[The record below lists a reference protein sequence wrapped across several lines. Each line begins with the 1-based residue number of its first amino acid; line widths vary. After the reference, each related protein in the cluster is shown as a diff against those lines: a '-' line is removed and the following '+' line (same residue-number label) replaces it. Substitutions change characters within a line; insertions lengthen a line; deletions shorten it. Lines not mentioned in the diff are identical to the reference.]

1 MRKKREDYVFGLD
14 IGTRSIVGTLGYRV
28 GTDRFVVVAQVSIEH
43 KTRAVID
50 GQIHDIPTVTKT
62 IAEVKARLESMT
74 GATLS
79 DVSIAAAGRVL
90 KTKNI
95 YVEYEMPSE
104 SRVTKEHI
112 FSLDNIAVEKAYD
125 EVRNEGDHKDKRFY
139 CVGYSPVKYYLNG
152 YPMEMIEQHMASSIG
167 VEMITTFLPDEVV
180 EGLYSAVEDAGLR
193 VASLTLEPIAAINLA
208 IPDRFRLLNIALVDV
223 GAGTSDISIVKDG
236 SIIAFGMI
244 PLAGDEITEAI
255 AKKYLVDF
263 ETAEEIKK
271 TTAKGKSSSF
281 KNVMGESYRL
291 KSDEVME
298 VVDEAIE
305 TIVDQVAGKVM
316 ELNGGKSVSA
326 VFVVGGGGKMP
337 GFTAKMAEKLEL
349 PENRVA
355 IRGAEVLQQ
364 IDFSATGIKK
374 DSTLVTPIG
383 ICMEYYEQKSNFIYV
398 RVNEERVKIYDN
410 GKATVLDACIHAG
423 FSQESLFPSRGK
435 SLFYTVN
442 GRKREVKGRTGE
454 AAEVRLNGKETN
466 LNELIKDEDEIYIR
480 PATKG
485 EDALLTIGK
494 VPEFKKE
501 LSFTLFGRRVTCP
514 KRAEVNGELRSAE
527 YELHD
532 GDEVTVHDFYSVAQ
546 LLEFMGMEQEERVL
560 VDGEEV
566 DVRTKL
572 KEGAKV
578 ERIPEKKPEVKPVV
592 ENVLSDLSDL
602 TQPSGQD
609 PLLAPVRPLP
619 AWASDLPISNPAVR
633 PYQAAPQATA
643 SYAAPVMP
651 APSPIP
657 PVSGFST
664 PTASQASMI
673 PSVSSTPPV
682 SSTPSASGS
691 LSGFSGSSSGRERS
705 IEVKVNGKK
714 VKLLSKAN
722 HMFVDVFDVYPFDLT
737 KAGGNRMVCR
747 VNGMEVRD
755 FTKPVFENDEIDL
768 YWEK

>member
-62 IAEVKARLESMT
+62 IAEVKARLEST
-74 GATLS
+74 IGETLT

-90 KTKNI
+90 KTKTI
-95 YVEYEMPSE
+95 YVEYEMPKE
-104 SRVTKEHI
+104 TRVTKEHMY
-112 FSLDNIAVEKAYD
+112 SLDNIAVEKAYE
-125 EVRNEGDHKDKRFY
+125 EVREEGDHKDKRFY

-152 YPMEMIEQHMASSIG
+152 YPMEMIEQHVASSIG

-193 VASLTLEPIAAINLA
+193 VVSLTLEPIASINLA
-208 IPDRFRLLNIALVDV
+208 ITDRFRLLNIALIDV

-263 ETAEEIKK
+263 ETAEQIKK
-271 TTAKGKSSSF
+271 ATAKNKVSSF
-281 KNVMGESYRL
+281 KNIMGESYRL
-291 KSDEVME
+291 TSEEVGE
-298 VVDEAIE
+298 TIDEAIE
-305 TIVDQVAGKVM
+305 TIVDQVAGKVR

-383 ICMEYYEQKSNFIYV
+383 ICMEYYEQKSNFIHV
-398 RVNEERVKIYDN
+398 RVNDERVKIYDN
-410 GKATVLDACIHAG
+410 GKATLLDACIHAG
-423 FSQESLFPSRGK
+423 FSQESLFPSRGAG
-435 SLFYTVN
+435 FTYTVN
-442 GRKREVKGRTGE
+442 GERREAKGRTGE

-466 LNELIKDEDEIYIR
+466 LNEWIKDGDEIFIR

-485 EDALLTIGK
+485 EDASLILGRIA
-494 VPEFKKE
+494 EFKKE
-501 LSFTLFGRRVTCP
+501 LSYTLFGRQVLCP

-527 YELHD
+527 CQIHD
-532 GDEVTVHDFYSVAQ
+532 GDEVVVHDFYSVAQ

-560 VDGEEV
+560 VNGEEV
-566 DVRTKL
+566 DARTKL
-572 KEGAKV
+572 KMGAKV
-578 ERIPEKKPEVKPVV
+578 ERLPEEEPEPKPV
-592 ENVLSDLSDL
+592 ENVLSGLSDL
-602 TQPSGQD
+602 IPPSGQD

-619 AWASDLPISNPAVR
+619 AWANDLPISNPAVR
-633 PYQAAPQATA
+633 PFQAAPIPSATKVPPVQTA
-643 SYAAPVMP
+643 SF
-651 APSPIP
+651 I
-657 PVSGFST
+657 
-664 PTASQASMI
+664 
-673 PSVSSTPPV
+673 
-682 SSTPSASGS
+682 
-691 LSGFSGSSSGRERS
+691 RERS
-705 IEVKVNGKK
+705 IEVNVNGKK
-714 VKLLSKAN
+714 VELLSKPN

-755 FTKPVFENDEIDL
+755 FTTPVHENDEIDL

>member
-74 GATLS
+74 GETLL

-90 KTKNI
+90 KTKTI
-95 YVEYEMPSE
+95 YAEYEMPSE
-104 SRVTKEHI
+104 TRVTKEHI

-125 EVRNEGDHKDKRFY
+125 EVRKEADHKDKRFY
-139 CVGYSPVKYYLNG
+139 CVGYSPVRYYLNG

-255 AKKYLVDF
+255 AKKFLVDF

-271 TTAKGKSSSF
+271 TTAKNKSSSF
-281 KNVMGESYRL
+281 KNIMGESYRL

-298 VVDEAIE
+298 VVNEAIE
-305 TIVDQVAGKVM
+305 MIVDQVAGKVM

-355 IRGAEVLQQ
+355 SRGAEVLQQ

-383 ICMEYYEQKSNFIYV
+383 ICMEYYEQKSNFIHV

-423 FSQESLFPSRGK
+423 FSQESLFPSRGE
-435 SLFYTVN
+435 SLSYTVN

-454 AAEVRLNGKETN
+454 AAEVHMNGKETN
-466 LNELIKDEDEIYIR
+466 LNELIKDEDEISIR

-485 EDALLTIGK
+485 EDASLTIGR

-578 ERIPEKKPEVKPVV
+578 ERLPEEKPEVKPVV

-602 TQPSGQD
+602 TMPSGQD

-619 AWASDLPISNPAVR
+619 AWANDLPISNPAVR

-643 SYAAPVMP
+643 PYAAPVMP

-664 PTASQASMI
+664 PPVSTA
-673 PSVSSTPPV
+673 PPV
-682 SSTPSASGS
+682 FG
-691 LSGFSGSSSGRERS
+691 GMSGSSSARERS